1 MADRDAAIRRTAADT
16 AVPSDTLNTADT
28 PDTADTLYTAN
39 SPDAAGTAVTADTP
53 VAADTAATADAAE
66 YGTVSRGRLRRIR
79 RGRRRY
85 GTSPEEACP
94 VCGLEA
100 PSYRVETPDH
110 RPLGCERCL
119 LVYREGRMQL

>member
-16 AVPSDTLNTADT
+16 AVPSDTLN
-28 PDTADTLYTAN
+28 
-39 SPDAAGTAVTADTP
+39 TADTP